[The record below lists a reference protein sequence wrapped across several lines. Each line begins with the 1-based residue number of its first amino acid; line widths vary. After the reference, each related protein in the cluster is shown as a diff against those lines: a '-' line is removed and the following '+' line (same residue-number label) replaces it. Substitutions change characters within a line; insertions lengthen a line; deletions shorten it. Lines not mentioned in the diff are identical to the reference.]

1 MSPRKGIR
9 FQRHCLPAAY
19 LHHLPSSDASNTEP
33 EAERVQT
40 FIPDNKNM
48 WPLETFIRFHL
59 HDRSVVCHDKT
70 YTANSPREGTAD
82 RIMPQCSVD
91 CSVSILNH
99 KEAILD
105 TTKGEI
111 AIDTPFC
118 KCSIHYPASSWCDHI
133 LQHHRE
139 VNSQRWNYCN
149 TTMEST
155 NNGIFHRIREKQCL
169 VFGKQIENGLRKT
182 LMSAYS
188 CMGQWRT
195 HDGVPSRNYPSP
207 DTQMPEKF
215 LL

>member
-9 FQRHCLPAAY
+9 FQRHCLPAY

-111 AIDTPFC
+111 ALDTPFC

-169 VFGKQIENGLRKT
+169 GLGKQIENGLRKT

-195 HDGVPSRNYPSP
+195 HDVPSRNYPSP
-207 DTQMPEKF
+207 DTQMPEKI